1 MPETADLI
9 IHSAA
14 QLVACASPD
23 GPKRGAAM
31 RDLGAMADG
40 ALAIRNGRILAVGST
55 PDIRARYAAPQAIDA
70 SGRAVCPG
78 LVDAHTHAVYA
89 GDRIGE
95 FEMRIQ
101 GATYLEIMEAG
112 GGIVSTMH
120 ATRAASID
128 QLVREAAARLDEM
141 LRLGTTTVEIK
152 TGYGLS
158 VEAEMALLHA
168 IAQLAETHPATL
180 VPTFLGAHAIPPE
193 YQGREDEYVT
203 LVVDRMLPQAAA
215 WHRASPFPARGVPLF
230 VDVFCER
237 GAFSL
242 AQSRRVLEAG
252 RALGLGLKI
261 HADEFTA
268 LGGVGLAVELGAT
281 SVDHLDATT
290 PADMARL
297 AASDTVGV
305 VLPAVNFHLGSHH
318 YADARG
324 LIDAGAAIALATDI
338 NPGSAPCL
346 SMPLVMAIACRYQ
359 RLLPAEALHAATIN
373 AAYAVGLGDRIGSL
387 EAGKEADILILSAPD
402 ARYLAYQ
409 LGGNVVE
416 CVIKKGVVVWSR
428 SEL

>member
-1 MPETADLI
+1 MPATADLI

-14 QLVACASPD
+14 QIATCASPD

-31 RDLGAMADG
+31 RELGLIEDG
-40 ALAIRNGRILAVGST
+40 ALAIRAGRIIAVGST
-55 PDIRARYAAPQAIDA
+55 PDIRARFTAPQAIDA
-70 SGRAVCPG
+70 RGKAICPG

-89 GDRIGE
+89 GDRIAE
-95 FEMRIQ
+95 FEQRIG

-112 GGIVSTMH
+112 GGIVSTMR
-120 ATRAASID
+120 ATRAASVD
-128 QLVREAAARLDEM
+128 ELARGAAARLDEM

-158 VEAEMALLHA
+158 VESEMAMLSA
-168 IAQLAETHPATL
+168 IARLAETGPMTV

-193 YQGREDEYVT
+193 YRGREDDYVT
-203 LVVDRMLPQAAA
+203 LVTDEMLPQAAA
-215 WHRASPFPARGVPLF
+215 WYRDSTFAANGLRLF
-230 VDVFCER
+230 ADAFCER
-237 GAFSL
+237 GAFTL
-242 AQSRRVLEAG
+242 DQSRRVLEA
-252 RALGLGLKI
+252 AQSLGLGLKI

-281 SVDHLDATT
+281 SVDHLDVTA

-324 LIDAGAAIALATDI
+324 LIDAGAALALATDI
-338 NPGSAPCL
+338 NPGSAPCPSL
-346 SMPLVMAIACRYQ
+346 PLVMAIACRYQ
-359 RLLPAEALHAATIN
+359 RLLPAEALNAATID
-373 AAYAVGLGDRIGSL
+373 AAHAIGLGDRVGSL
-387 EAGKEADILILSAPD
+387 EPGKAADLLILSAPD
-402 ARYLAYQ
+402 VRYLAYQ

-416 CVIKKGVVVWSR
+416 CVIKNGVVV
-428 SEL
+428 